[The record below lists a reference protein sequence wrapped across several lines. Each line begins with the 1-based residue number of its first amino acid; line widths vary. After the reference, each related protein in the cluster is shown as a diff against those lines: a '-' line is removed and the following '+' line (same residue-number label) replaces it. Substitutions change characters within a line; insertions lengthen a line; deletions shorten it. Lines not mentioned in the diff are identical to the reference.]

1 MAAITSF
8 KAQIVVQMVQNLP
21 AVQDSRVRSLGRE
34 DPLEEGIATHSS
46 VLACRI
52 TWTEQPGWAT
62 VHGVSK
68 THVYYGATNTHT
80 GFRYKGYAH
89 VKLNALR

>member
-1 MAAITSF
+1 MW
-8 KAQIVVQMVQNLP
+8 VQSPGQK
-21 AVQDSRVRSLGRE
+21 G
-34 DPLEEGIATHSS
+34 PLEEGTANHSS

-52 TWTEQPGWAT
+52 PWTEEPGRAT

-89 VKLNALR
+89 FKLNALC